1 MNKKVLTV
9 FAAGVVSLTS
19 AGSLVANATDV
30 DPWEAAAN
38 DYLTHANADAKPA
51 DKPAD
56 KPANKPADK
65 PADKPTDKPADKP
78 AGKTDVDEKYVRDNI
93 DTPTGKDEKDK
104 EDKYLDK
111 AEDKYKGETAKQDG
125 MKEDGKKPTQTNQQ
139 FKRLPKTSA
148 VK

>member
-9 FAAGVVSLTS
+9 FAAGVVSLAS
-19 AGSLVANATDV
+19 VGSLVANATDV

-38 DYLTHANADAKPA
+38 DYLTHANADQKPA

-56 KPANKPADK
+56 KPVDKPADKLADK
-65 PADKPTDKPADKP
+65 PADKPATDK
-78 AGKTDVDEKYVRDNI
+78 TDIDEKYVRDNI

-111 AEDKYKGETAKQDG
+111 AEEKYKGETTKQ
-125 MKEDGKKPTQTNQQ
+125 DGKKPTQNQQ

>member
-9 FAAGVVSLTS
+9 FAAGVVSLSS

-38 DYLTHANADAKPA
+38 DYLTHANADQKPA

-56 KPANKPADK
+56 KPAGKPADK

-78 AGKTDVDEKYVRDNI
+78 MDKPATDKTDIDEKYVRDNI

-111 AEDKYKGETAKQDG
+111 AEEKYKGETTKQ
-125 MKEDGKKPTQTNQQ
+125 DGKKPTQNQQ

>member
-9 FAAGVVSLTS
+9 FAAGLVSLTS
-19 AGSLVANATDV
+19 VGSLVANATDV

-38 DYLTHANADAKPA
+38 DYLTHANADPKPA
-51 DKPAD
+51 DKPANKPAD

-65 PADKPTDKPADKP
+65 PADKPAT
-78 AGKTDVDEKYVRDNI
+78 GKTDIDEKYVRDNI

-111 AEDKYKGETAKQDG
+111 AEEKYKGETAKQDG

>member
-9 FAAGVVSLTS
+9 FAAGLVSLTS
-19 AGSLVANATDV
+19 VAPLVANATDV

-38 DYLTHANADAKPA
+38 DYLTHANTDPKPGNKPA

-56 KPANKPADK
+56 KPAN
-65 PADKPTDKPADKP
+65 
-78 AGKTDVDEKYVRDNI
+78 GKTDIDEKYVRDNI

-111 AEDKYKGETAKQDG
+111 AEEKYKGETAKQDG
-125 MKEDGKKPTQTNQQ
+125 MKEDGKKPTQNHQ

>member
-9 FAAGVVSLTS
+9 FAAGVVSLS
-19 AGSLVANATDV
+19 SVGSLVANATDV

-38 DYLTHANADAKPA
+38 DYLTHANADP
-51 DKPAD
+51 KPAD

-65 PADKPTDKPADKP
+65 PADKPAT
-78 AGKTDVDEKYVRDNI
+78 GKTDIDEKYVRDNI

-111 AEDKYKGETAKQDG
+111 AEEKYKGETAKQDG